1 MKFFNN
7 VLAFLVVLVAGV
19 ANAQNITLSD
29 ADYNSSNPLDCGT
42 INPVTLNFTDGSG
55 NYGANVNDTLVM
67 CPDLTQG
74 TKVSIA
80 FAVNIGYIFDID
92 ATDTLYVYDG
102 PNTSAPLIGAYNSAT
117 NPTGVFV
124 QASWANTSGCLTL
137 VFKSDG
143 ATQGQGWLAHAAC
156 DNPPQPFFPHIEAYK
171 NGQGTNVLNPL
182 DTGYVDVCFGDSI
195 LFVAK
200 PTFPYAFEATGYGYS
215 QTAGNCSYDWTI
227 GGIGQ
232 FSNDSIWFK
241 PPARS
246 GYYVDLRITDIF
258 PLIERITCK
267 VRVSQQPIFAG
278 TGPYEDS
285 VCLGENTILIG
296 GVTPTDTVGINIPE
310 GEFAIGGI
318 FAGLTF
324 LPDGSGQQYSTTIG
338 ITGFDDT
345 TTFQDPCDLEQL
357 VLDIEHSY
365 IGDLEIILTC
375 PNGQWVSIM
384 NAYDQPPFGWS
395 ELAVGGCGNTFGT
408 FLGNDTNLDGGA
420 PGSPVW
426 TYTFSGCN
434 PTQGSIC
441 SEVLAGSS
449 TIQNDYGYTSM
460 DTSGVYDFDGNLSSL
475 IGCPINGN
483 WTITVQ
489 DNQGIDD
496 GYIFQWGLYFDAS
509 LYPNNEGY
517 NNYVVSD
524 FWSNDPSIISGQ
536 TDTLIVIQPNT
547 PGYTYYTYN
556 VVDDFG
562 CPYDTTVSL
571 FVRSLP
577 SIFSD
582 TIVCDG
588 DFQVGG
594 TQAFAGGVW
603 SSPSSV
609 ISFSPNN
616 TTLNPLIVPD
626 TLDGA
631 PHTIFFVDNGCQDTL
646 SATVTFPP
654 FPYTQVL
661 DTAICAG
668 SSYVIY
674 AQQNSTVNTFTW
686 YDVAGNQIG
695 TGPSLTVSAEG
706 EYIVDGTNACANN
719 ALYHSIDTATIDV
732 KFCDIT
738 APNIIVLS
746 SLSGNEAFFVVYE
759 GIKEF
764 ECSILNRWGNL
775 IYEYFDPA
783 GKWDGTSNGNV
794 VDEGTYYYIIKAVF
808 ESGEEIK
815 KHGFVQ
821 VKH

>member
-1 MKFFNN
+1 MKLFKNL
-7 VLAFLVVLVAGV
+7 LALLWVLVAGV
-19 ANAQNITLSD
+19 TNAQNITLSD
-29 ADYNSSNPLDCGT
+29 ADYVSPNELDCGT
-42 INPVTLNFTDGSG
+42 INPVTLNFSDGSG

-80 FAVNIGYIFDID
+80 FAVNIGYVFDID

-124 QASWANTSGCLTL
+124 QASWTNTSGCLTL

-156 DNPPQPFFPHIEAYK
+156 DNPPQPFFPHIEAFK
-171 NGQGTNVLNPL
+171 NGQGSNVLNPV

-215 QTAGNCSYDWTI
+215 QNAGNCNYDWTI

-232 FSNDSIWFK
+232 FTNDSIWFK

-267 VRVSQQPIFAG
+267 VRVSQQPIFTG
-278 TGPYEDS
+278 TGPLEDS
-285 VCLGENTILIG
+285 VCLGENTVLIG
-296 GVTPTDTVGINIPE
+296 GVTPTDTVGVNIPQ

-324 LPDGSGQQYSTTIG
+324 LPDGSGAQYSTTIA

-365 IGDLEIILTC
+365 IGDLEIELTC
-375 PNGQWVSIM
+375 PNGQSVAIM
-384 NAYDQPPFGWS
+384 NAYNQTPFGWA
-395 ELAVGGCGNTFGT
+395 ELTPGGCGNSISTG
-408 FLGNDTNLDGGA
+408 LGNDTDIDGGA
-420 PGSPVW
+420 PGSPVY
-426 TYTFSGCN
+426 TYAFSNCGA
-434 PTQGSIC
+434 TQGSIC
-441 SEVLAGSS
+441 NELGS
-449 TIQNDYGYTSM
+449 TITNDNGNIVM
-460 DTSGVYDFDGNLSSL
+460 DTAGVYDFDGSLNAL

-483 WTITVQ
+483 WVITVQ

-509 LYPNNEGY
+509 LYPDNEGY
-517 NNYVVSD
+517 NNIVVSD

-609 ISFSPNN
+609 ITFSPNN

-631 PHTIFFVDNGCQDTL
+631 PHVVYFVDNGCQDTL

-661 DTAICAG
+661 DTSICAG
-668 SSYVIY
+668 SDYVIY
-674 AQQNSTVNTFTW
+674 AQQNSTVNSFTW
-686 YDVAGNQIG
+686 YDAAGNQIG
-695 TGPSLTVSAEG
+695 TGPSLTISAEG
-706 EYIVDGTNACANN
+706 EYIVDGTNACTNN

-746 SLSGNEAFFVVYE
+746 SQSGNEAFFVVYE

-783 GKWDGTSNGNV
+783 GKWDGTSNGKV

>member
-1 MKFFNN
+1 MKLFKNL
-7 VLAFLVVLVAGV
+7 LAVVLVFVGGFSV
-19 ANAQNITLSD
+19 AQNITLSD
-29 ADYNSSNPLDCGT
+29 PDYNASNPLNCAV
-42 INPVTLNFTDGSG
+42 INPVTLNFSDGSG
-55 NYGANVNDTLVM
+55 NYGANINDTLVL
-67 CPDLTQG
+67 CPDLNQG

-80 FAVNIGYIFDID
+80 FAVNIGYVFDIHSS
-92 ATDTLYVYDG
+92 DTLYVYDG

-124 QASWANTSGCLTL
+124 QASWSNPSGCLTL
-137 VFKSDG
+137 VFISNG
-143 ATQGQGWLAHAAC
+143 ADQGQGWEAHAAC
-156 DNPPQPFFPHIEAYK
+156 DDPPQPFFPHIEAFK
-171 NGQGTNVLNPL
+171 NGQGSNVLNPI

-200 PTFPYAFEATGYGYS
+200 PTFPYAFEATGYGYP
-215 QTAGNCSYDWTI
+215 QNVNNCTYNWTI
-227 GGIGQ
+227 GGVGQ
-232 FSNDSIWFK
+232 FANDSIWFK

-258 PLIERITCK
+258 PQIERITCK

-278 TGPYEDS
+278 TGPLEDS
-285 VCLGENTILIG
+285 VCLGENTVLIG

-310 GEFAIGGI
+310 GQFAIGGI

-324 LPDGSGQQYSTTIG
+324 LPDGSGAAYSTSIA

-365 IGDLEIILTC
+365 IGDLEIELTC
-375 PNGQWVSIM
+375 PNGQSVAIM
-384 NAYDQPPFGWS
+384 NAYDDTPFGWTP
-395 ELAVGGCGNTFGT
+395 LTPGGCGNGIGT
-408 FLGNDTNLDGGA
+408 FLGNDTNDDGGA

-426 TYTFSGCN
+426 TYTFSSCN
-434 PTQGSIC
+434 ATQGSIC
-441 SEVLAGSS
+441 NEQTN
-449 TIQNDYGYTSM
+449 TITNDYGFTSM
-460 DTSGVYDFDGNLSSL
+460 DTTGIYDFDESLNSL

-509 LYPNNEGY
+509 LYPDNEGY

-582 TIVCDG
+582 TIVCDTM
-588 DFQVGG
+588 FVVQG
-594 TQAFAGGVW
+594 TQAFSGGVW
-603 SSPSSV
+603 SCQDGITFFPSDQA
-609 ISFSPNN
+609 
-616 TTLNPLIVPD
+616 LNPTMKPFPGIGGP
-626 TLDGA
+626 
-631 PHTIFFVDNGCQDTL
+631 PHVIYFVDNGCQDTL
-646 SATVTFPP
+646 SATVTFPGLA
-654 FPYTQVL
+654 YTEVL
-661 DTAICAG
+661 DTAICSG
-668 SSYVIY
+668 SSYTIY
-674 AQQNSTVNTFTW
+674 AQQNPTVDSFIWT
-686 YDVAGNQIG
+686 DVSGNQIG
-695 TGPSLTVSAEG
+695 TGPSLNISAEG
-706 EYIVDGTNACANN
+706 EYIVTGYNVCYEDK
-719 ALYHSIDTATIDV
+719 DTATIDV

-746 SLSGNEAFFVVYE
+746 SGVGNNAFFVVYE

-783 GKWDGTSNGNV
+783 GKWDGTSNGKV